1 MASIALTIVTW
12 SDACMQAP
20 YTVTVHSSQY
30 DAILNAY
37 NAAPTGNMTNGTAT
51 MQVTNSAL
59 SLAADSSTS
68 ANVTFTVS
76 ASSQVKALAVQF
88 PGGWSRCSL
97 LQLAEHAV
105 HALMSYTS
113 RPDQKGCRIQSD
125 TAPDTCSH
133 NTVSEEGHASLQRL
147 YPRSVTINGNECI
160 VELNITL
167 NNLQPGSTTTAGA
180 TSLDAQVEQSSVS

>member
-59 SLAADSSTS
+59 GLAADSSTS

-76 ASSQVKALAVQF
+76 ASSQVKAPCCALSRRLEPVQ
-88 PGGWSRCSL
+88 PVAIG
-97 LQLAEHAV
+97 
-105 HALMSYTS
+105 
-113 RPDQKGCRIQSD
+113 
-125 TAPDTCSH
+125 
-133 NTVSEEGHASLQRL
+133 
-147 YPRSVTINGNECI
+147 
-160 VELNITL
+160 
-167 NNLQPGSTTTAGA
+167 
-180 TSLDAQVEQSSVS
+180 